1 MSAGILGF
9 LFGLFIGSIFGF
21 FLLAVLTASRDD
33 KDR

>member
-9 LFGLFIGSIFGF
+9 MFGFFVGSIFGF
-21 FLLAVLTASRDD
+21 LLLAFLTASKDD

>member
-9 LFGLFIGSIFGF
+9 LFRLFIGSIFGF
-21 FLLAVLTASRDD
+21 LLLAFLVASKDD

>member
-21 FLLAVLTASRDD
+21 LLLAVLTASKDD